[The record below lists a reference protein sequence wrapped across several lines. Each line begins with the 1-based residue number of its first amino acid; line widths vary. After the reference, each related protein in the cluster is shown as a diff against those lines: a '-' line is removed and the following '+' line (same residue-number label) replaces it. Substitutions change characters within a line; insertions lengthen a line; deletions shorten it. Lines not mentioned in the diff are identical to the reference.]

1 MFKGDVD
8 EVEELLSNGSPEE
21 VNYQDAERRSVL
33 HAAAFCGFHQVAA
46 LLISRGARVN
56 AKDNKWV
63 TPLHRACSVG
73 YEVSLEY

>member
-8 EVEELLSNGSPEE
+8 EVEELLSDGSPEE
-21 VNYQDAERRSVL
+21 VNYQDGERRSVL